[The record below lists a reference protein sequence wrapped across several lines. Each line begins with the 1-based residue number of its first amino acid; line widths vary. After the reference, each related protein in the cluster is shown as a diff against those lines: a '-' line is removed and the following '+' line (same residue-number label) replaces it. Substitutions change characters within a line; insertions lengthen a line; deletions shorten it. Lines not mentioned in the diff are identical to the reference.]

1 MFFDLHGKKIFALG
15 NGEGEAGATP
25 TPCSPTPFS
34 TTLFEFNCSAVLYFG
49 TLTSALNLLLAFF

>member
-15 NGEGEAGATP
+15 NGEGEAGAT
-25 TPCSPTPFS
+25 PTPFS